1 MKIIYKEKNGGKT
14 MELIKLS
21 HETKH
26 YIVCHKLEEANCI
39 FNEAKEM
46 GYDIPLPITYHE
58 FIKGKYGEFVSG
70 FLIDNVDCLLE
81 YISKVPITAITLT
94 KESGVNLKELEKKL
108 DDALEKET
116 KESLGKWLNEQREE
130 K

>member
-1 MKIIYKEKNGGKT
+1 MKIIYKERNGGKT
-14 MELIKLS
+14 TELIKLS

-26 YIVCHKLEEANCI
+26 YIVCSKHDEAICL

-46 GYDIPLPITYHE
+46 GYDIPQPITYYE
-58 FIKGKYGEFVSG
+58 FVNGKYGEFVGG
-70 FLIDNVDCLLE
+70 FLIDNVECLLE

-94 KESGVNLKELEKKL
+94 KNEGLNLRELGKKF
-108 DDALEKET
+108 DDALKKET